1 MVDENVIKTIAY
13 ISSTVFFLLASALIY
28 LIFIY
33 AKRQR
38 LYHQQ
43 VQLMRKKNEAELL
56 KATLTTQEN
65 ERERIGANLHDDIG
79 PLLSSFKMYFK
90 NELRHKTGDEKEE
103 VEAMLIALDDNIE
116 QVRDFSRDLVP
127 SVLHQFGLKSALE
140 ELKRRF
146 EKNDDISISLTIP
159 EPIHLQIEE
168 LLSIYRIIQESI
180 NNAIR
185 HGSASFIEI
194 KMYTVHSDYEITITD
209 NGSGFNITDQPKGLG
224 LRNIEARCK
233 SMGAELDIK
242 SSKGKGTKLIINELK
257 PSDHD

>member
-28 LIFIY
+28 LIFVY

-38 LYHQQ
+38 LYHEQ
-43 VQLMRKKNEAELL
+43 VQQMRKKNEAELL

-90 NELRHKTGDEKEE
+90 NELRHKEGDEKEE
-103 VEAMLIALDDNIE
+103 VEAILVALDDNIE

-127 SVLHQFGLKSALE
+127 NVLHQFGLKSALE

-146 EKNDDISISLTIP
+146 EKNEDISIAISIP
-159 EPIHLQIEE
+159 ESFQLQIEE
-168 LLSIYRIIQESI
+168 TLSIYRIIQESI
-180 NNAIR
+180 NNAVR

-194 KMYTVHSDYEITITD
+194 KMYTIQSDYEITITD
-209 NGSGFNITDQPKGLG
+209 NGSGFDASDQPKGLG

-233 SMGAELDIK
+233 SMGAELTIK
-242 SSKGKGTKLIINELK
+242 SSIGNGAKLIINELK
-257 PSDHD
+257 PSNHD